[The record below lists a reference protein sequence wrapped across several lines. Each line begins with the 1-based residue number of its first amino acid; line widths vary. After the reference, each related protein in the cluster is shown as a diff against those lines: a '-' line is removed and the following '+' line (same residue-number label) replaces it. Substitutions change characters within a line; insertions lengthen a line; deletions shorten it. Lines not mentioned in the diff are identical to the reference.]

1 MIKYLLF
8 DFDGTIVNT
17 NDVIIE
23 SFQATYEHFYG
34 GRVDEEKI
42 TRVFGEPLMVTMARD
57 FPMVSIENAMQF
69 YRQYQFSH
77 ADELVKE
84 FPGIKEMLDELKD
97 LGYKMVIVTSRTT
110 ESTLKYLNMFNLAE
124 YFDDIVS
131 CDDTTIHKPNPEP
144 IYIALSK
151 LNAKKEEAIMIGDGH
166 FDIKCANNAGV
177 KSILVGWRITADGNP
192 LVGECKEDYISETPK
207 DIVKLLKELNA

>member
-1 MIKYLLF
+1 MKKYIIF
-8 DFDGTIVNT
+8 DFDGTIINT

-57 FPMVSIENAMQF
+57 FPMVSVENAMQF

-84 FPGIKEMLDELKD
+84 FPGIRDMLEELKG
-97 LGYKMVIVTSRTT
+97 LGFNMVIVTSRTT
-110 ESTLKYLNMFNLAE
+110 DSTLKYLKMFNLDE
-124 YFDDIVS
+124 YFTDIVS

-144 IYIALSK
+144 IYIALKK
-151 LNAKKEEAIMIGDGH
+151 LNSKKEEAIMIGDGS
-166 FDIKCANNAGV
+166 FDIKCANNAKV
-177 KSILVGWRITADGNP
+177 KSILVGWKITEEVNP
-192 LVGECKEDYISETPK
+192 LVGECKEDYNCETPK